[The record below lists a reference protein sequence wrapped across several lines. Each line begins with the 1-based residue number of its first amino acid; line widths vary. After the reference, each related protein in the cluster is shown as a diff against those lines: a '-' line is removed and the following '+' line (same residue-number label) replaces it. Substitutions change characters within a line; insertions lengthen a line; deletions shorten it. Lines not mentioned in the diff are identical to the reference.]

1 MTQRVTVVGPFI
13 GGEGTRR
20 PRMEGPRVSRARDI
34 GELLGTTAP
43 PVSLRVAIAA
53 SEVMPA
59 AEPLDLTDDELDD
72 FLAAIRA

>member
-1 MTQRVTVVGPFI
+1 M
-13 GGEGTRR
+13 
-20 PRMEGPRVSRARDI
+20 
-34 GELLGTTAP
+34 TAP